1 MAFGKVTDDP
11 YSLRDPYEEALRPN
25 ALGAQGDGYG
35 SGFGDGFLGSAS
47 DADPGGKPAGGSA
60 AAPPRAFGNRQLAVS
75 LLVALA
81 LVICAFGYA
90 WSVLRAPSIGAYA
103 DAEIEITGLSDEPF
117 SVTPAQLAE
126 LKCSSLTVDG
136 SGKGQG
142 QDGQSKAGIVEA
154 YGPTLARFLAAYGYE
169 VSDLSR
175 VVVTCSDGYK
185 VTIHGDMLEGVI
197 LLSVAQGKAA
207 LDDYHQPLRL
217 VMPAEESG
225 KWCYGICRIDFTLAD
240 ADAADDEDAEVG
252 SAGDGDAASE
262 GAATADASA
271 SAETSSGDSAAGTTS
286 GGSAA
291 GSSDATSGESFGSKY
306 ASA

>member
-11 YSLRDPYEEALRPN
+11 YSLRDPYEEALRPF
-25 ALGAQGDGYG
+25 ALGARGDGYG
-35 SGFGDGFLGSAS
+35 SGFGGGSSGGAS
-47 DADPGGKPAGGSA
+47 DAGPGGKPAGGSVPA
-60 AAPPRAFGNRQLAVS
+60 APRAFGNRQLAVS

-81 LVICAFGYA
+81 LIICAFGYA

-103 DAEIEITGLSDEPF
+103 DAEIEITGLSDESF

-142 QDGQSKAGIVEA
+142 QDGQSKAGVVAA

-185 VTIHGDMLEGVI
+185 VTIHGDMLEGII

-240 ADAADDEDAEVG
+240 DDADADEDAAGAG
-252 SAGDGDAASE
+252 SDGDAASE

-271 SAETSSGDSAAGTTS
+271 SAETSSSDSTADAS
-286 GGSAA
+286 S
-291 GSSDATSGESFGSKY
+291 GSSDSASGESFGGKY

>member
-1 MAFGKVTDDP
+1 MAFGKVIDDP
-11 YSLRDPYEEALRPN
+11 YSLRDPYEEALRPF
-25 ALGAQGDGYG
+25 ASGAQGDG
-35 SGFGDGFLGSAS
+35 FGDGFSGSAS
-47 DADPGGKPAGGSA
+47 DAGPGGKPAGGSVPA
-60 AAPPRAFGNRQLAVS
+60 APRAFGNGQLAVS

-81 LVICAFGYA
+81 LIICAFGYA

-142 QDGQSKAGIVEA
+142 QDGQSKAGVVAA
-154 YGPTLARFLAAYGYE
+154 YGPTLARFLEAYGYE

-225 KWCYGICRIDFTLAD
+225 KWCYGICRIDFTLAED
-240 ADAADDEDAEVG
+240 GAGADGTSD
-252 SAGDGDAASE
+252 GDGDVSSE
-262 GAATADASA
+262 GAATAEASA
-271 SAETSSGDSAAGTTS
+271 SVDASSGDSAAGTTS
-286 GGSAA
+286 DASAA
-291 GSSDATSGESFGSKY
+291 GSSGATSGESFGSKY

>member
-1 MAFGKVTDDP
+1 MAFGKVIDDP

-25 ALGAQGDGYG
+25 ARGAQGDGFGGG
-35 SGFGDGFLGSAS
+35 SSGGASGSAS
-47 DADPGGKPAGGSA
+47 DAGPGGKPAGGPVPA
-60 AAPPRAFGNRQLAVS
+60 APRAFGNRQLAVS

-81 LVICAFGYA
+81 LIFCAFGYA
-90 WSVLRAPSIGAYA
+90 WSVLRAPYIGAYA
-103 DAEIEITGLSDEPF
+103 DAEIEITGFSDEPF

-142 QDGQSKAGIVEA
+142 QDGQSKAGVVEA

-217 VMPAEESG
+217 VMPSEESG

-240 ADAADDEDAEVG
+240 ADAVDDEDAEAG
-252 SAGDGDAASE
+252 SDGDVSSE
-262 GAATADASA
+262 GAATTDASA
-271 SAETSSGDSAAGTTS
+271 SVDASSGDSVAGTTS

-291 GSSDATSGESFGSKY
+291 GSSDSTSGESFGSKY